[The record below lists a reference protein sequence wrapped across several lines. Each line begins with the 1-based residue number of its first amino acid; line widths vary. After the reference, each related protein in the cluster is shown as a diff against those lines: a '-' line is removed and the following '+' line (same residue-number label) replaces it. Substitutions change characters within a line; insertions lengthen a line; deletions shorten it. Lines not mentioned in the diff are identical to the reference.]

1 MNNAQHH
8 RSGIT
13 LDLLGIPLRIS
24 QLETAQAITRSNLD
38 KIATMNTVPTP
49 ATRLSRIAQARQQ
62 VIEQGTG
69 LQAPLVESWIERSW
83 KRCLAWGHTPSQQ
96 VAFEPVSRAQVQRLQ
111 EVNQPMLQAA
121 KDELDRL
128 SRAIAGTRYF
138 ALLTDAHGMVIDTRG
153 AFDKHDA
160 RASRIARVGINL
172 SEQHAGTTA
181 IGAVLAEHQPI
192 WLHRGEHF
200 FNDNTAYSCAGAPL
214 FGPTGECVGMLDL
227 TGVDVPERPE
237 LQHLAAQS
245 ARSIENNWVK
255 QMAPALLLRFNWAGL
270 SIGSDSDGLM
280 GLNSDGQI
288 VCANRAARAITGLN
302 LQNAEHAGDVFATA
316 WQSLFDLAPQ
326 QRLEVP
332 LWTGLQVQIQLD
344 DHTRTSTI
352 AAQPAPV
359 LKAIESDLIRRAM
372 QQARGNVAEAAR
384 RLGISRATLY
394 RKISPQKS
402 GDK

>member
-1 MNNAQHH
+1 M
-8 RSGIT
+8 RVFG
-13 LDLLGIPLRIS
+13 R
-24 QLETAQAITRSNLD
+24 RNLD
-38 KIATMNTVPTP
+38 KIESMYTVPTP
-49 ATRLSRIAQARQQ
+49 AARLSRIAQARQQ

-83 KRCLAWGHTPSQQ
+83 KRCLALGHTPAQQ
-96 VAFEPVSRAQVQRLQ
+96 VAFEAVSRGQIQRLQ
-111 EVNQPMLQAA
+111 EHNQPLLLAA

-138 ALLTDAHGMVIDTRG
+138 ALLTDAQGMVIDTRG
-153 AFDKHDA
+153 EVDTRDA

-172 SEQHAGTTA
+172 SEQLAGTTA
-181 IGAVLAEHQPI
+181 IGAVLAEQQPI

-200 FNDNTAYSCAGAPL
+200 FNDNNAYSCAGAPL

-255 QMAPALLLRFNWAGL
+255 QLAPALLLRFNWAGL

-280 GLNSDGQI
+280 GLDADGQI
-288 VCANRAARAITGLN
+288 VCVNRAARVITGLG
-302 LQNAEHAGDVFATA
+302 LQQAEHAGDVFATA
-316 WQSLFDLAPQ
+316 WQSLFDLSPE
-326 QRLEVP
+326 QRLEIP
-332 LWTGLQVQIQLD
+332 LWSGLQVQVQLD
-344 DHTRTSTI
+344 NGHPNSGI
-352 AAQPAPV
+352 ATQPAPM

-402 GDK
+402 GEK

>member
-1 MNNAQHH
+1 MY
-8 RSGIT
+8 
-13 LDLLGIPLRIS
+13 L
-24 QLETAQAITRSNLD
+24 
-38 KIATMNTVPTP
+38 VPTP
-49 ATRLSRIAQARQQ
+49 AARLSRIAQARQQ

-83 KRCLAWGHTPSQQ
+83 KRCLALGHTPAQQ
-96 VAFEPVSRAQVQRLQ
+96 VVFEAVSRGQIQRLQ
-111 EVNQPMLQAA
+111 EHNQPLLLAA

-138 ALLTDAHGMVIDTRG
+138 ALLTDAQGMVIDTRG
-153 AFDKHDA
+153 EVDTRDA

-172 SEQHAGTTA
+172 SEQLAGTTA
-181 IGAVLAEHQPI
+181 IGAVLAEQQPI

-200 FNDNTAYSCAGAPL
+200 FNDNNAYSCAGAPL

-255 QMAPALLLRFNWAGL
+255 QLAPALLLRFNWAGL

-280 GLNSDGQI
+280 GLDADGQI
-288 VCANRAARAITGLN
+288 ACANRAARAITGLG
-302 LQNAEHAGDVFATA
+302 LQQAEHAGDVFATA
-316 WQSLFDLAPQ
+316 WQSLFDLSPE

-332 LWTGLQVQIQLD
+332 LWSGLQVQVQLD
-344 DHTRTSTI
+344 NGHPNSGI
-352 AAQPAPV
+352 ATQPAPM

-402 GDK
+402 GEK

>member
-1 MNNAQHH
+1 MCL
-8 RSGIT
+8 S
-13 LDLLGIPLRIS
+13 LKIS
-24 QLETAQAITRSNLD
+24 QLETTQSLDHEKLD
-38 KIATMNTVPTP
+38 KIATMNAALTP
-49 ATRLSRIAQARQQ
+49 ANRLSRITQARQQ
-62 VIEQGTG
+62 VIEQGSG
-69 LQAPLVESWIERSW
+69 LQGPLVESWIERSW
-83 KRCLAWGHTPSQQ
+83 KRCLGWGHAPSQRLE
-96 VAFEPVSRAQVQRLQ
+96 FEAVSRAQIHLLQ
-111 EVNQPMLQAA
+111 EANYPMLQAA

-138 ALLTDAHGMVIDTRG
+138 ALLTDAQGVVIDTRG
-153 AFDKHDA
+153 EFDQDDA

-172 SEQHAGTTA
+172 SEQQVGTTA

-214 FGPTGECVGMLDL
+214 FGPTGECIGMLDL

-237 LQHLAAQS
+237 LRHLAVQS

-270 SIGSDSDGLM
+270 SMGSDGDGLI
-280 GLNSDGQI
+280 GLEADGQI
-288 VCANRAARAITGLN
+288 MCANRAARAITGLS
-302 LQNAEHAGDVFATA
+302 LQSGDHAGDVFATA
-316 WQSLFDLAPQ
+316 WQSLFDLPPQ
-326 QRLEVP
+326 KRLEIP
-332 LWTGLQVQIQLD
+332 MWTGLQVQIQLD
-344 DHTRTSTI
+344 EGTRTPNI
-352 AAQPAPV
+352 AMPSSPV
-359 LKAIESDLIRRAM
+359 LKAIETDLIRRAM

>member
-1 MNNAQHH
+1 M
-8 RSGIT
+8 
-13 LDLLGIPLRIS
+13 
-24 QLETAQAITRSNLD
+24 SNLD
-38 KIATMNTVPTP
+38 KIKAMNTVPTP
-49 ATRLSRIAQARQQ
+49 AARLSHIALARQQ
-62 VIEQGTG
+62 VIEKGTG
-69 LQAPLVESWIERSW
+69 LQVPLVESWIERSW
-83 KRCLAWGHTPSQQ
+83 KRCLAWGHKPAQR
-96 VAFEPVSRAQVQRLQ
+96 VEFEAVSHAQIQHLQ
-111 EVNQPMLQAA
+111 EQNQPLLQAA
-121 KDELDRL
+121 TKELDRL

-138 ALLTDAHGMVIDTRG
+138 ALLTDAHGMVVDTRG
-153 AFDKHDA
+153 EFDKHDA

-172 SEQHAGTTA
+172 SEQLAGTTA

-200 FNDNTAYSCAGAPL
+200 FNDNAAYSCAGAPL
-214 FGPTGECVGMLDL
+214 FGPNGECVGMLDL

-245 ARSIENNWVK
+245 ARSIENNWIR
-255 QMAPALLLRFNWAGL
+255 QIAPSLLLRFNWAGL
-270 SIGSDSDGLM
+270 STGSDSDGLM
-280 GLNSDGQI
+280 GLNDDGQI

-302 LQNAEHAGDVFATA
+302 LQGTEHAGDVFATA
-316 WQSLFDLAPQ
+316 WQSLFDLSPQ

-332 LWTGLQVQIQLD
+332 LWTGLQVQIQHD
-344 DHTRTSTI
+344 NNSGRSTI
-352 AAQPAPV
+352 TPQHPAPV

-402 GDK
+402 NDQ